1 MSAKAAAPGG
11 SLESAKVRSALARV
25 GFARGLTR
33 EMTGHGFGYTALA
46 LVGLLVGAPVL
57 AVVLMSLR
65 AGLPGQASPLTLE
78 NYHRA
83 YADPIFLQVLLNTF
97 FFAGGTVLVALIF
110 TLPMVWLFNRTDL
123 PGREAIF
130 VFLITSFLVPV
141 FLRAIGW
148 ILVFSPEVG
157 LLNSAARSVFGA
169 ERPIFSIYNIT
180 GMAFVQGLALVPA
193 SFFMLSAAF
202 RAMDPAL
209 EEASYIC
216 GASRLRTLLR
226 INIPASWPAIAAV
239 MVYML
244 MLAVSLF
251 EVPAV
256 VGWPARIFVLSS
268 LIYFAVTPNVGLPK
282 YGIAGAYGLLMMAL
296 GLILAYLYFR
306 VIRETRKYAVVTGR
320 GYRPK
325 MLRLGRWKYA
335 AMAFVGVYLAL
346 DFVLPFGAL
355 LWVSLLSHAQVFS
368 VEALS
373 KLTLVNYRQI
383 PDLIGVRPFINTMF
397 LVLLVPTLSMS
408 LSIFVSWVVVR
419 QRFRLG
425 GVLDAFAF
433 LPLAV
438 PQILFAVALA
448 YLALL
453 FREVLPIYGS
463 VFIIVLAHTIAY
475 LAYGSRTM
483 NGVMVQI
490 HHELEESGR
499 VCGSSKLRVLWRI
512 VIPLMAGAV
521 VNAWLW
527 ISLLSYREVTMAL
540 TLRGPDNVVLA
551 TLIWQL
557 WFSGLAPE
565 VGALGVMLI
574 AAVVPIAW
582 LARSVFASIA
592 KGYSDGR

>member
-1 MSAKAAAPGG
+1 MSAKAEVPGG
-11 SLESAKVRSALARV
+11 SLGNARVRSVSARV
-25 GFARGLTR
+25 GFAGSVTHEITR
-33 EMTGHGFGYTALA
+33 HGFGYTALA

-65 AGLPGQASPLTLE
+65 VGLPGQASSLTLE
-78 NYHRA
+78 NYRRA
-83 YADPIFLQVLLNTF
+83 YADPIFLQVLLNTL
-97 FFAGGTVLVALIF
+97 FFAIGTVLITLLFALP
-110 TLPMVWLFNRTDL
+110 LVWLFNRTDL
-123 PGREAIF
+123 PGKRAIF
-130 VFLITSFLVPV
+130 VLLIAGFLVPV

-157 LLNSAARSVFGA
+157 LLNSLARWVLGI
-169 ERPIFSIYNIT
+169 ERPLFSIYNIP
-180 GMAFVQGLALVPA
+180 GMAFVQGLSLVPA

-209 EEASYIC
+209 EEASYIS
-216 GASRLRTLLR
+216 GAGRLRTVLR
-226 INIPASWPAIAAV
+226 INIPVSWPAIAAV
-239 MVYML
+239 MVYMF

-251 EVPAV
+251 EVPAI

-296 GLILAYLYFR
+296 GLLLAFLYFR
-306 VIRETRKYAVVTGR
+306 VIRETKKYAVVTGR

-335 AMAFVGVYLAL
+335 AMAFVAFYLML
-346 DFVLPFGAL
+346 DSLLPFAAI
-355 LWVSLLSHAQVFS
+355 LWVSLLPHAQAFS

-383 PDLIGVRPFINTMF
+383 PDLIGPRPFINTMI
-397 LVLLVPTLSMS
+397 LVVLVPTLSMG

-425 GVLDAFAF
+425 GLLDAFAF

-453 FREVLPIYGS
+453 FRDVLPIYGT
-463 VFIIVLAHTIAY
+463 VFIIVLAHAIVY

-483 NGVMVQI
+483 NGVMIQI

-521 VNAWLW
+521 FNAWLW

-540 TLRGPDNVVLA
+540 VLRGPDNTVLA

-557 WFSGLAPE
+557 WTSGLAPE
-565 VGALGVMLI
+565 VGALGVVLI
-574 AAVVPIAW
+574 AVVVPVAW
-582 LARSVFASIA
+582 LARSLFASFA
-592 KGYSDGR
+592 QGHTEGH

>member
-1 MSAKAAAPGG
+1 MSAHEALPGARLG
-11 SLESAKVRSALARV
+11 GARV
-25 GFARGLTR
+25 RGAIVGAGFTR
-33 EMTGHGFGYTALA
+33 RLNQEIMRHGFGYVALG
-46 LVGLLVGAPVL
+46 VIGLFVGAPACAVL
-57 AVVLMSLR
+57 LMSLR
-65 AGLPGQASPLTLE
+65 VGIPGQGGPLTFD
-78 NYHRA
+78 NYTRA
-83 YADPIFLQVLLNTF
+83 YTDPIVLQVLLNTF
-97 FFAGGTVLVALIF
+97 LFAVGTVLVTLLF
-110 TLPMVWLFNRTDL
+110 TLPLVWLFNRTDL
-123 PGREAIF
+123 PGRRGIF
-130 VFLITSFLVPV
+130 VFLIAGFLVPV

-148 ILVFSPEVG
+148 ILLFSPEVG
-157 LLNSAARSVFGA
+157 MLNTLARSLFGV
-169 ERPIFSIYNIT
+169 ERPIFSIYNLP
-180 GMAFVQGLALVPA
+180 GMAFVQGLSLVPA

-209 EEASYIC
+209 EEASYIS
-216 GASRLRTLLR
+216 GASRLRTILR
-226 INIPASWPAIAAV
+226 INIPVSWPAIAAV

-251 EVPAV
+251 EVPAI

-282 YGIAGAYGLLMMAL
+282 YGVAGAYGLLMMVL
-296 GLILAYLYFR
+296 GLLLAFLYFR
-306 VIRETRKYAVVTGR
+306 VIRETKRYAVITGR

-325 MLRLGRWKYA
+325 MLPLGRWRVPA
-335 AMAFVGVYLAL
+335 LAFVAVYLTL
-346 DFVLPFGAL
+346 DFVLPFAAL
-355 LWVSLLSHAQVFS
+355 LWVSLLPHAQAFS
-368 VEALS
+368 AQALS

-383 PDLIGVRPFINTMF
+383 PELIGARPFVNTMI
-397 LVLLVPTLSMS
+397 LVLLVPTLSMI

-433 LPLAV
+433 LPHAV
-438 PQILFAVALA
+438 PHILFAVALA

-453 FREVLPIYGS
+453 FREVLSIYGS

-483 NGVMVQI
+483 NGVMIQI

-499 VCGSSKLRVLWRI
+499 VCGSSRLRVLWRI
-512 VIPLMAGAV
+512 VIPLIAGAV
-521 VNAWLW
+521 FNAWLW

-540 TLRGPDNVVLA
+540 VLRGPENVVLS

-565 VGALGVMLI
+565 VGALGVVLI
-574 AAVVPIAW
+574 VAVVPIAW
-582 LARSVFASIA
+582 VARSLFASITRD
-592 KGYSDGR
+592 YSAGH